1 MAELGNPFVGNI
13 PRKISH
19 EELIQALR
27 VDIAGELE
35 AIMGYDAHVKAAE
48 DERVRKVLGSI
59 RDEEKQHVGELIT
72 LLKILDP
79 QEAEYLEKGSNEVSE
94 LLGTKV

>member
-13 PRKISH
+13 PRKISK

-27 VDIAGELE
+27 VDVAGELE
-35 AIMGYDAHVKAAE
+35 AIIGYDAHVMATE
-48 DERVRKVLGSI
+48 DERVKKVLGSI
-59 RDEEKQHVGELIT
+59 RDEEKQHVGELMSLIRM
-72 LLKILDP
+72 LDP
-79 QEAEYLEKGSNEVSE
+79 SEAEYFEKGTAEVSE